1 MIHANLIFFALSLLI
16 YTTYIPSSEGDFAF
30 FACSFLALTLGYHL
44 FAWLTCRHV
53 RKEIQKRSPDVAKAT
68 DRVSVLENRLML
80 LALFFYLFLV
90 YTSGLKDIIW
100 STPLLKESSFL
111 DIALGLSPFLL
122 FVTILWSN
130 AFILSKATLGAEFN
144 RKTYLLSHLRL
155 NAPILLPVMLFSLFQ
170 DLLKLFSAQ
179 SLSSSGIL
187 SYFELLWYILFMVFL
202 MVFYPVVIRFAWA
215 CHPLPQGARR
225 KRLEGYCHKS
235 GLTVSGI
242 FICTAFGSRALTA
255 GITGIIGKLR
265 YLFMTPELLNMLN
278 DDEIESVIAHEAGHV
293 RKKHMYYYVLVF
305 LGFPL
310 SFFLF
315 SDLVSLALYGFG
327 DLLVPQMIMWSSDTT
342 ISSLVILLLFA
353 AFLVVYLR
361 FFFGILSRNFERQA
375 DLFAFEVVGHPMH
388 LISSFEKIARVGG
401 QGKDSP
407 NWHHFSIGQ
416 RIEFLQ
422 DCKRDKHHIEAHH
435 QKVSRITRTLF
446 SLFIIMLLFLCGL
459 NQPHLRKTIQLNLM
473 EKQVRRGMA
482 ENPQSIEMQLA
493 LADILL
499 EKKEYRQAE
508 ISYRRVIQDAPN
520 NATALNNL
528 AWLYAT
534 SEDTALRDKKRALA
548 LSQKAARIRWR
559 KLTLSMVSEKRQCR
573 LLMLLSPLNQK
584 GLIII

>member
-1 MIHANLIFFALSLLI
+1 
-16 YTTYIPSSEGDFAF
+16 
-30 FACSFLALTLGYHL
+30 
-44 FAWLTCRHV
+44 
-53 RKEIQKRSPDVAKAT
+53 
-68 DRVSVLENRLML
+68 
-80 LALFFYLFLV
+80 V

-122 FVTILWSN
+122 LLTILWSN
-130 AFILSKATLGAEFN
+130 AFTLSKATLGAEFN

-155 NAPILLPVMLFSLFQ
+155 NAPIFLPVMLFSLFQ
-170 DLLKLFSAQ
+170 DLLKLFSVQ
-179 SLSSSGIL
+179 SLSSSGTV
-187 SYFELLWYILFMVFL
+187 SYFELLWYVLFMVFL
-202 MVFYPVVIRFAWA
+202 MTFYPVVIRFAWA
-215 CHPLPQGARR
+215 CHPLPQGGRR
-225 KRLEGYCHKS
+225 KRLEGYCDKS

-242 FICTAFGSRALTA
+242 FMCTAFGSRSLTA

-265 YLFMTPELLNMLN
+265 YLFITPGLLNILD
-278 DDEIESVIAHEAGHV
+278 DDEIASVIAHEAGHV

-315 SDLVSLALYGFG
+315 SDLISLTFYGFG
-327 DLLVPQMIMWSSDTT
+327 DLLVPQIILRGADTT

-375 DLFAFEVVGHPMH
+375 DLFAFEAVGHPMH

-401 QGKDSP
+401 HGKDSP

-416 RIEFLQ
+416 RIAFLL
-422 DCKRDKHHIEAHH
+422 DCQRDKHHMEAHH
-435 QKVSRITRTLF
+435 KKVRRITRTLLA
-446 SLFIIMLLFLCGL
+446 LFIIMLLFLCGL
-459 NQPHLRKTIQLNLM
+459 NEPHLRKTIQLNLM

-508 ISYRRVIQDAPN
+508 ISYQRVIEAAPG

-548 LSQKAARIRWR
+548 LSQKAASI
-559 KLTLSMVSEKRQCR
+559 KQAPFILDTLAEAHFINGKREEALRTIEAAIALGPENLDYYLEQKQRFAGEKRQEK
-573 LLMLLSPLNQK
+573 K
-584 GLIII
+584 GEPYGALPGDEQR